1 MRFEEEA
8 SSLLHTDSST
18 GIDLGM
24 GKSTTKKGPIS
35 FQLPLVSVQGYLVLI
50 WADWTQI
57 PAELLL
63 AFCFIKLI

>member
-18 GIDLGM
+18 GFDLGM

-50 WADWTQI
+50 
-57 PAELLL
+57 
-63 AFCFIKLI
+63 